1 MAYSIVSLEESYS
14 VPLQTRGD
22 FVSITFELSRDPQL
36 LEQYFALRERC
47 FRQELELPEFD
58 GSEEQADKYGSILIA
73 HRDGVCIGGAR
84 ITPSQLP
91 GNEWHNF
98 DLAPETCCAWERFVL
113 DPAIRTVQLAR
124 DFLGQLIETSRVL
137 GYRHALMYSSR
148 INARFYR
155 QCHTAL
161 GVGFEIHETTPDTS
175 KGPFEGLEHYL
186 SVSQLH
192 QERGLLYLAA

>member
-1 MAYSIVSLEESYS
+1 M
-14 VPLQTRGD
+14 
-22 FVSITFELSRDPQL
+22 SITFELSRDPQL
-36 LEQYFALRERC
+36 LEQYYALLERC
-47 FRQELELPEFD
+47 FREELALPDFD
-58 GSEEQADKYGSILIA
+58 GSKEQADQYGNILIA

-91 GNEWHNF
+91 GNEWRNF
-98 DLAPETCCAWERFVL
+98 DLEPETCCAWERFVL
-113 DPAIRTVQLAR
+113 DPAIRTVQLSR
-124 DFLGQLIETSRVL
+124 DFIAHVIEASRVL
-137 GYRHALMYSSR
+137 GYRHALMYSSL

-161 GVGFEIHETTPDTS
+161 GVGFEIHEAIPDAS
-175 KGPFEGLEHYL
+175 RGPFSGLEHYL